1 MLIQFI
7 PIAIYPLPKTFH
19 HPISLPSFSVF
30 SPIALLLPPAY
41 LPSFYSTTMKR
52 IILVLL
58 FGCLFSSC
66 SVTLVPE
73 YNASLYQKIV
83 TTAARNDR
91 LYIDLL
97 QSDTDH
103 RAFSQYAKRYA
114 AIETSI
120 QSINLQYQA
129 RANNSVFLPILE
141 NIQNLFLKYKEE
153 HKQHTAP
160 LTQAEIKVYQAYTRD
175 YWKPLLIAE
184 NALR

>member
-1 MLIQFI
+1 
-7 PIAIYPLPKTFH
+7 
-19 HPISLPSFSVF
+19 
-30 SPIALLLPPAY
+30 
-41 LPSFYSTTMKR
+41 MKR
-52 IILVLL
+52 LILVLL

>member
-1 MLIQFI
+1 M
-7 PIAIYPLPKTFH
+7 
-19 HPISLPSFSVF
+19 F
-30 SPIALLLPPAY
+30 SPIAFLTPPAY
-41 LPSFYSTTMKR
+41 LSRLYSINMKR
-52 IILVLL
+52 LILVLF
-58 FGCLFSSC
+58 FGCLLSSC

-73 YNASLYQKIV
+73 YNASLYQQIV

-91 LYIDLL
+91 LYIDLM
-97 QSDTDH
+97 QADTAH

-114 AIETSI
+114 ALEASI

-141 NIQNLFLKYKEE
+141 NIQTLFLKYKEE

-160 LTQAEIKVYQAYTRD
+160 LTQAEIKVYQTYTRD

-184 NALR
+184 NTLR